1 MSKNVIDELLSIV
14 SPLAEMQR
22 KTRREMSPQFDREYT
37 QYYSDIK
44 STYNLDEA
52 KALKV
57 RALNY
62 YNDNRG
68 KMSASNLDAWNTLL
82 ADEDGDFDLRI
93 EKLTSYDQGMQM
105 YDNLTKKFMLSL
117 EEYDKISNQTV
128 FEYETSGGDKTTGEV
143 PPEKLQ
149 EMRDYRRKELS
160 ELISAQIAEYSE
172 WQKNFMTK
180 HPDLIGSKL
189 LQNDYNRIMQ
199 GVEIMNMGVNFV
211 EEDQI
216 FDFEEAEA
224 LRKGLSGDVKYMNSF
239 VSMRAN
245 AKKSVNEANA
255 TRLQDFYSTAEGY
268 QNQIDLID
276 SYALQAEQIK
286 DEYGENSLEY
296 KHYLNSSTQIADPLG
311 SSEDAKLSVVDVIG
325 DTDILDDLNS
335 SLNSAIS
342 SIKTLNNRIFEGTNG
357 INYLQSINQ
366 SLNNHF
372 TSRMNNISE
381 GFSVSGQPKTSLV
394 KGNYGLP
401 IIDTTPKSS
410 EPSKITLEPTP
421 EPRVTPIDDTDI
433 KTIDVKEEKEKVK
446 PWASA
451 KIKSNVEKLNKI
463 KQGIENYTVKQNVV
477 KGINVSDL
485 NELLGKGKN
494 SRHVSY
500 EELLTL
506 KEEYDKD
513 LKQMEDWLSESEQMY
528 KSQPGM
534 FDLEDRGYRTE
545 LIQKRN
551 LLYSKIQ
558 KLYSK
563 WYKSPYPHGSKVT
576 AGLKSKNPYWSMM
589 NAFEDIESL
598 KGFYTQEKT
607 KHEKV
612 IQKSK
617 K

>member
-216 FDFEEAEA
+216 FDFEEA
-224 LRKGLSGDVKYMNSF
+224 
-239 VSMRAN
+239 
-245 AKKSVNEANA
+245 
-255 TRLQDFYSTAEGY
+255 
-268 QNQIDLID
+268 
-276 SYALQAEQIK
+276 
-286 DEYGENSLEY
+286 
-296 KHYLNSSTQIADPLG
+296 
-311 SSEDAKLSVVDVIG
+311 
-325 DTDILDDLNS
+325 
-335 SLNSAIS
+335 
-342 SIKTLNNRIFEGTNG
+342 
-357 INYLQSINQ
+357 
-366 SLNNHF
+366 
-372 TSRMNNISE
+372 
-381 GFSVSGQPKTSLV
+381 
-394 KGNYGLP
+394 
-401 IIDTTPKSS
+401 
-410 EPSKITLEPTP
+410 
-421 EPRVTPIDDTDI
+421 
-433 KTIDVKEEKEKVK
+433 
-446 PWASA
+446 
-451 KIKSNVEKLNKI
+451 
-463 KQGIENYTVKQNVV
+463 
-477 KGINVSDL
+477 
-485 NELLGKGKN
+485 
-494 SRHVSY
+494 
-500 EELLTL
+500 
-506 KEEYDKD
+506 
-513 LKQMEDWLSESEQMY
+513 
-528 KSQPGM
+528 
-534 FDLEDRGYRTE
+534 
-545 LIQKRN
+545 
-551 LLYSKIQ
+551 
-558 KLYSK
+558 
-563 WYKSPYPHGSKVT
+563 
-576 AGLKSKNPYWSMM
+576 
-589 NAFEDIESL
+589 
-598 KGFYTQEKT
+598 
-607 KHEKV
+607 
-612 IQKSK
+612 
-617 K
+617 